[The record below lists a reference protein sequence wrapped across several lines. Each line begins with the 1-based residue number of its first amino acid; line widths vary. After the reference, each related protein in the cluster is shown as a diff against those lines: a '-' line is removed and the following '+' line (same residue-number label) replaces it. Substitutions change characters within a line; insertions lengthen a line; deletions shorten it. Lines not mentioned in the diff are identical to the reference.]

1 MVLTNTI
8 HRDRDFQGVVDIHS
22 EEIEEIVKWY
32 CHSKSRPNRRSGNLT
47 NCGLMWY
54 NGIESK
60 GEVGYGGNGGK
71 NA

>member
-8 HRDRDFQGVVDIHS
+8 HRDRDFQGVVMIHS

-32 CHSKSRPNRRSGNLT
+32 CHNKSGLNRGNGNLT
-47 NCGLMWY
+47 TCGLMWY

-60 GEVGYGGNGGK
+60 GEVEYEYGRNV
-71 NA
+71 

>member
-32 CHSKSRPNRRSGNLT
+32 CHSKSRPNRGSGNLT
-47 NCGLMWY
+47 TCGLM
-54 NGIESK
+54 
-60 GEVGYGGNGGK
+60 
-71 NA
+71 